1 MGHATDHQFAM
12 VLTTVFSVD
21 LLLFAFQV
29 QIVIDYARRAVLFE
43 YPRLGVRLL
52 NFIFLKLVVA
62 NRPFGVA
69 FNLILFSKAIVVVD
83 PHQGFIHSS
92 AEIDETSVNKYIF

>member
-12 VLTTVFSVD
+12 MLTTVFSVD

-29 QIVIDYARRAVLFE
+29 QIVIDYARRAVIFE

-83 PHQGFIHSS
+83 PHQRFIHSS
-92 AEIDETSVNKYIF
+92 SEIDETSVDKYIF